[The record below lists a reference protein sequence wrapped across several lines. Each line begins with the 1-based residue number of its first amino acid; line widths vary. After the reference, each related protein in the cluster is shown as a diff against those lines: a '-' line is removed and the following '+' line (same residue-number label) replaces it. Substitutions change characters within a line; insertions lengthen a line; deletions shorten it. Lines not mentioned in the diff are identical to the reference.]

1 MAKGRP
7 KGGKKIGG
15 RSKGTVNKKTIES
28 IKRVEF
34 VLNLLEGSLDE
45 DIAALDPKDRVK
57 LWNDLQEYI
66 RPKLART
73 EVTGKDGKDFI
84 QPVTTIEIVHTN
96 QIGTKDTGQQGT

>member
-1 MAKGRP
+1 MKG
-7 KGGKKIGG
+7 KKTGGK
-15 RSKGTVNKKTIES
+15 RKGTPNKRTVES
-28 IKRVEF
+28 AKRVEF

-73 EVTGKDGKDFI
+73 ELTGKDGKDFI
-84 QPVTTIEIVHTN
+84 QPITTIEIVHTN
-96 QIGTKDTGQQGT
+96 QIGTKDSGKQGA

>member
-1 MAKGRP
+1 MKG
-7 KGGKKIGG
+7 KKTGGK
-15 RSKGTVNKKTIES
+15 RKGTPNKRTVES
-28 IKRVEF
+28 AKRVEF

-73 EVTGKDGKDFI
+73 ELTGKDGKDFI
-84 QPVTTIEIVHTN
+84 QPITTIEIVHTS
-96 QIGTKDTGQQGT
+96 QIGTKDSGKQGT